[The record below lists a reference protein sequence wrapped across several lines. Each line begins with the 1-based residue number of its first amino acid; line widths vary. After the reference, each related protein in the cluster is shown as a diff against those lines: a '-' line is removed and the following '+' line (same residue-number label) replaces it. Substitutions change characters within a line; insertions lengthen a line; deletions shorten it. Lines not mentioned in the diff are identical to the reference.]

1 MKQFGRLLLWLVL
14 LATSAAAEP
23 LDFIGQQVVS
33 AQPAVDT
40 PRKFLAFLKQEGLDP
55 RFHVVVNRGWHN
67 INAKSYSGFAT
78 VEGADTELAFGV
90 FIESDKEG
98 RPALVND
105 WDTSL
110 LIEVIVKDR
119 RTGLKNFWEL
129 IGEKT
134 GAKWHYRGNS
144 LDVIADAAEIH
155 LGRQAEFG
163 QRLRCSGCHVGG
175 DLVMKERFPYNDW
188 KPEGVAVPGLT
199 ERNINHGSDDVSAAN
214 WIFENARSPRH
225 LDEAVEQSLRDY
237 VKALEQQSPET
248 DRQWLRSLL
257 APLEMNLVSDQ
268 NRFGSSA
275 TVRIPTSFFVDPR
288 LSGPQ
293 ADVEVP
299 LAVYNEALGLAQSSF
314 AADETPGLIET
325 DHAFLYPVRSR
336 FDELRIDSLKARG
349 KLDDETI
356 QRLLSVD
363 FTTPIFSPERLA
375 LMAKLPDRWETP
387 DQLVTALE
395 LLEPVSQRQVE
406 QYLVT
411 LRAKASEPETV
422 LEWLRLADQ
431 RRHEIQ
437 ATQTSSN
444 KRGAILEGGLGSE
457 GFRRIFPAYGGFMTR
472 PGQWVLDPHTG
483 QLRARN

>member
-1 MKQFGRLLLWLVL
+1 MKQFGRILLLLAL
-14 LATSAAAEP
+14 LATSVAAEP

-40 PRKFLAFLKQEGLDP
+40 PRKFLAFLKQQGLDP
-55 RFHVVVNRGWHN
+55 RFHVVVNRGLHN
-67 INAKSYSGFAT
+67 TNAKSYSGFAT
-78 VEGADTELAFGV
+78 VEGTDTELAFGV
-90 FIESDKEG
+90 FIEADKDG

-105 WDTSL
+105 WNTSL

-155 LGRQAEFG
+155 LGRPAEFG

-175 DLVMKERFPYNDW
+175 DLVMKEQFPYNDW
-188 KPEGVAVPGLT
+188 KPEGVALPGMT
-199 ERNINHGSDDVSAAN
+199 EQNTNDGSDDVSAAN

-237 VKALEQQSPET
+237 VKTLEHPSPET

-257 APLEMNLVSDQ
+257 APLEMNLMSDRI
-268 NRFGSSA
+268 RFGDSEII
-275 TVRIPTSFFVDPR
+275 RIPASFFVDPH

-293 ADVEVP
+293 GDVEIP
-299 LAVYNEALGLAQSSF
+299 LAVYNDALSLAQSSF

-349 KLDDETI
+349 KLNDETI

-395 LLEPVSQRQVE
+395 LPEPVSQQQVD
-406 QYLVT
+406 QYLAT
-411 LRAKASEPETV
+411 LRARATEPEAV
-422 LEWLRLADQ
+422 LEWLRIADQ
-431 RRHEIQ
+431 RRHEIE
-437 ATQTSSN
+437 AAQTSSN
-444 KRGAILEGGLGSE
+444 KRGAILEGGLGNE
-457 GFRRIFPAYGGFMTR
+457 GFRRIFPAYAKFTTS
-472 PGQWVLDPHTG
+472 PGRWVLDPVTA
-483 QLRARN
+483 QPRLRN